1 MDIKMIK
8 QKFALLGPYAIVLGL
23 MFTLFLLIDVF
34 KINNYSG
41 GFLFLQFGN
50 LLNVLNQAALY
61 AIIGFGM
68 TLVIILAGIDLSVGS
83 LIALSGVLIS
93 ILSVSFQIPL
103 FISIPIILIVG
114 FIIGGVQG
122 YLIER
127 FTIPAFVVTLGGMI
141 FYRGLSLILVDG
153 QPIFNDNKTFLYL
166 GNGTFLGIPFPIIIL
181 LGMFACFHYL
191 LSYTQFGKFVY
202 AVGGS
207 EEAARLSGIDI
218 YKIKMIVHG
227 LCSVTAMISGLILAS
242 RLGSGQPLAGNSWEL
257 YVITSVIIGGASM
270 SGGVGTIPYT
280 LAGAIVFGLINN
292 GMNLLNISPYYQ
304 WIIRG
309 AVILI
314 AVALKETAVRKGSHQ
329 HSAVTEL
336 AS

>member
-1 MDIKMIK
+1 MKFQNIK
-8 QKFALLGPYAIVLGL
+8 QKYKSIGSYAIVLLL
-23 MFTLFLLIDVF
+23 MAVLFILIDLC

-41 GFLFLQFGN
+41 GFLFLRVGN

-93 ILSVSFQIPL
+93 ILLVTFQVPL
-103 FISIPIILIVG
+103 WLSMLIVLLVG
-114 FIIGGVQG
+114 FAIGALQG

-127 FTIPAFVVTLGGMI
+127 FSIPAFVVTLGGMI
-141 FYRGLSLILVDG
+141 FFRGLSLLLVQG
-153 QPIFNDNKTFLYL
+153 QPIFNDNSAFLFI
-166 GNGTFLGIPFPIIIL
+166 GNGTFLGIPFPIWIL
-181 LGMFACFHYL
+181 GIMFALFYYL
-191 LSYTQFGKFVY
+191 LSYTQFGKSVY
-202 AVGGS
+202 AAGGN
-207 EEAARLSGIDI
+207 EEAARLSGISM
-218 YKIKMIVHG
+218 YKVKIVVHG
-227 LCSVTAMISGLILAS
+227 LCSLTAVVSGIILAS
-242 RLGSGQPLAGNSWEL
+242 RLGSGQPQAGNAWEM

-270 SGGVGTIPYT
+270 SGGVGSIPYT

-309 AVILI
+309 SVILI
-314 AVALKETAVRKGSHQ
+314 AVAVKETSLRKSGHVQGLVIQS
-329 HSAVTEL
+329 
-336 AS
+336 